1 MYDMRHPLVSNC
13 RLEKEC
19 MMEASESRAKA
30 VVASVRGEHDQ
41 GLLSL
46 VRRGFE
52 RESAI
57 LSAAMASFEGT
68 MITGVSADRFLS
80 AVPFRDS
87 DVFQFVLL
95 GRRLLA
101 VDGLLSVL
109 FRLSS
114 SRGVVLCCVS
124 EDLAGVWSEVVDP
137 LTLSQSSTFEGNS
150 SPSSSAAD
158 PEDRLRI

>member
-1 MYDMRHPLVSNC
+1 
-13 RLEKEC
+13 
-19 MMEASESRAKA
+19 MEANESRARA
-30 VVASVRGEHDQ
+30 VVTSVRGEQDH
-41 GLLSL
+41 GFLSL
-46 VRRGFE
+46 GRRVFG

-68 MITGVSADRFLS
+68 MITGGTTARFLS
-80 AVPFRDS
+80 IVPFRGS
-87 DVFQFVLL
+87 EVFQFVLL

-101 VDGLLSVL
+101 VDGLFSML

-114 SRGVVLCCVS
+114 SRCVFLCCVS
-124 EDLAGVWSEVVDP
+124 KGRIGVWESLRIVVVDP
-137 LTLSQSSTFEGNS
+137 FPTPSKSSTFDGDS

>member
-1 MYDMRHPLVSNC
+1 
-13 RLEKEC
+13 
-19 MMEASESRAKA
+19 MEASESKAKA

-46 VRRGFE
+46 CRRGFE
-52 RESAI
+52 REPAI

-80 AVPFRDS
+80 APFRDS

-101 VDGLLSVL
+101 VDGLLSAL

-114 SRGVVLCCVS
+114 SRGVLLCCVS
-124 EDLAGVWSEVVDP
+124 EDFAGVWSEVVDP
-137 LTLSQSSTFEGNS
+137 LTLSKSSTFDGDT